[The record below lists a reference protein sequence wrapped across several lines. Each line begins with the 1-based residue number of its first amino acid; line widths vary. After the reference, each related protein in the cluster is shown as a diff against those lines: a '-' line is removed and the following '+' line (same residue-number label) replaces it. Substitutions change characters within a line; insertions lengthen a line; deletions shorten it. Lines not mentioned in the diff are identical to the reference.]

1 MRVCAP
7 LEVGGKCRKRRAM
20 KRLAKT
26 AGLLFSGGQDS
37 ATCLAWALT
46 QFERVETIGFDYGQ
60 RHDVEMRC
68 RLDVRDAV
76 QERFPQWADR
86 LGEDHVI
93 DLAGLG
99 QISETSL
106 TRDVEIEVE
115 SSGLPNTFVPGRNL
129 IFLNYAAALG
139 WRRGFSHLVAGMC
152 EADFSGYPDCRKE
165 TLDAQMQAISL
176 GLDRAFTLH
185 TPLMF
190 LSKAGAWDLAEELGG
205 DALVDIVR
213 TKTHTCYK
221 GIHDKLHPW
230 GYGCGTCPACELRA
244 RGWQEYAAS

>member
-1 MRVCAP
+1 MRATMN
-7 LEVGGKCRKRRAM
+7 KISA
-20 KRLAKT
+20 T

-37 ATCLAWALT
+37 ATCLAWALET
-46 QFERVETIGFDYGQ
+46 FDHVETIGFDYGQ
-60 RHDVEMRC
+60 RHDIEMKC
-68 RLDVRDAV
+68 RLDVRQSVCDA
-76 QERFPQWADR
+76 FPQWAAR
-86 LGEDHVI
+86 LGEDHI
-93 DLAGLG
+93 INLAGLG

-106 TRDVEIEVE
+106 TRDVEIGIHEN
-115 SSGLPNTFVPGRNL
+115 GLPTTFVPGRNL

-176 GLDRAFTLH
+176 GLDRNYELH

-190 LSKAGAWDLAEELGG
+190 LSKAGAWDLAKSLGG
-205 DALVDIVR
+205 SDLVEIVR

-221 GIHDKLHPW
+221 GVHSDLHPW
-230 GYGCGTCPACELRA
+230 GYGCGECPACELRA
-244 RGWQEYAAS
+244 NGWAEYAGADV